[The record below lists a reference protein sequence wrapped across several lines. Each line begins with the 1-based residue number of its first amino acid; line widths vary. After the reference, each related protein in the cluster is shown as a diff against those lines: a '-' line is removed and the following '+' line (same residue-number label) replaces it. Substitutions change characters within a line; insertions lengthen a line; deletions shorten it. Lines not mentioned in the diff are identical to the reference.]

1 MGERFTLYDRA
12 GVEALL
18 DDMARQVAA
27 FDATPLVIVG
37 VLRRGA
43 PLAEALESRL
53 RGLRPAWSIE
63 RIDLKVQRYGD
74 DLRLLH
80 PETRLEA
87 DVTQRKLEFAGRRVL
102 IVDDVLYHGHS
113 LLRVLEFLRTHGAD
127 SVHAAVLVDRCIARL
142 PVVADIVGARLQ
154 ISHPDVI
161 ECNVPPYE
169 QDLRIDVCRL

>member
-127 SVHAAVLVDRCIARL
+127 SV
-142 PVVADIVGARLQ
+142 
-154 ISHPDVI
+154 
-161 ECNVPPYE
+161 
-169 QDLRIDVCRL
+169 

>member
-1 MGERFTLYDRA
+1 
-12 GVEALL
+12 
-18 DDMARQVAA
+18 
-27 FDATPLVIVG
+27 
-37 VLRRGA
+37 
-43 PLAEALESRL
+43 
-53 RGLRPAWSIE
+53 
-63 RIDLKVQRYGD
+63 
-74 DLRLLH
+74 
-80 PETRLEA
+80 
-87 DVTQRKLEFAGRRVL
+87 
-102 IVDDVLYHGHS
+102 S